1 MKKKIFS
8 LALAVLMIMSAL
20 PMGAFAVQDLP
31 KSMYTYADDL
41 SEEENDNKP
50 VEKIKIKFVNPIISL
65 GTPLSSAIEVY
76 VLNSNSEWRR

>member
-1 MKKKIFS
+1 MKKKFFS
-8 LALAVLMIMSAL
+8 LVLAVLMIMSAL

-50 VEKIKIKFVNPIISL
+50 VEKIKIKFLTYKLIIN
-65 GTPLSSAIEVY
+65 A
-76 VLNSNSEWRR
+76 LNSKWLKKCKKNNDSHII

>member
-1 MKKKIFS
+1 MKKKFFS
-8 LALAVLMIMSAL
+8 LVLAVLMIMSAL

-50 VEKIKIKFVNPIISL
+50 VEKIKIKFVKPHRLLDTLLWSQTL
-65 GTPLSSAIEVY
+65 LDD
-76 VLNSNSEWRR
+76 

>member
-8 LALAVLMIMSAL
+8 LVLAVLMIMSAL

-50 VEKIKIKFVNPIISL
+50 VEK
-65 GTPLSSAIEVY
+65 
-76 VLNSNSEWRR
+76 